1 MLVGV
6 DFDNTIV
13 CYDRLFYAVALEEGL
28 IPAALPV
35 SKSAVRDYLRA
46 AGREDDWTELQG
58 VVYGR
63 RIGGADAFPGVLG
76 FFIRCREQGV
86 PVCIVS
92 HKTRAPYRGQACDL
106 HEAARGWL
114 RAQGFHDSAGAGLPE
129 SEVYLELTK
138 DEKLQRIGALGCTH
152 FVDDLP
158 EFLAEP
164 AFPAGVE
171 RILFD
176 PNGQHRGETRFRRA
190 ESWEGIRMMIWQDRG
205 RRDGG

>member
-13 CYDRLFYAVALEEGL
+13 CYDRLFYAVALEEKL
-28 IPAALPV
+28 IPANLPV

-63 RIGGADAFPGVLG
+63 RIGGAEAFPGVLE
-76 FFIRCREQGV
+76 FFARCRQQGV

-92 HKTRAPYRGQACDL
+92 HKTRSPYRGEACDL

-114 RAQGFHDSAGAGLPE
+114 RAQGCHDPAGAGLPE
-129 SEVYLELTK
+129 ERVFFELTK
-138 DEKLQRIGALGCTH
+138 AEKLARIGALGCTH

-176 PNGQHRGETRFRRA
+176 PNGQHREETRFCRV
-190 ESWEGIRMMIWQDRG
+190 ESWAEIGAMIRQH
-205 RRDGG
+205 RRVT